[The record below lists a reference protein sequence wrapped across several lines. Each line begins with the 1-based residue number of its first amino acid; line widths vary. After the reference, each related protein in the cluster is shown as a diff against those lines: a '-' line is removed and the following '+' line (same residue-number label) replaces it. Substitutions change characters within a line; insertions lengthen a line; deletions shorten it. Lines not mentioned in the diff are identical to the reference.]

1 MMHFAWPL
9 MFFCLPLPWVI
20 DRLAKRQSQPAVAV
34 KVPFFAEIKALSRRS
49 EMPRGRKAGMMRLL
63 WGLLVCAAARPQIP
77 DGMQEY
83 AVPARDIVLALDIS
97 RSMTLPDA
105 GGESR
110 LDAVK
115 SVAADFVGQRKND
128 RIGIVLFAEQANLY
142 MPLTL
147 DGDGLRDMLGGVR
160 AGWLGSL
167 TAVGDAVGLALR
179 YLENSGAKHKIVIL
193 LTDGASNAGNI
204 APADAVAAAR
214 GRGVTLYTIGFGSPD
229 DPDGGADADFL
240 QQAAERTGGLFFMA
254 RDGAELARAYETIS
268 RNEPMSDAPVYLI
281 RQKEL
286 YPWPLSAFALIVSA
300 AVFARVRQRWKFRK
314 GAE

>member
-9 MFFCLPLPWVI
+9 MFFCLPLPWLI
-20 DRLAKRQSQPAVAV
+20 DRWAGRRVRPAVAV

-49 EMPRGRKAGMMRLL
+49 EMQRGRKAGIMWLL

-83 AVPARDIVLALDIS
+83 TVPARDIVLALDIS
-97 RSMTLPDA
+97 RSMILPDA
-105 GGESR
+105 DGKSR

-115 SVAADFVGQRKND
+115 AVAADFVGQRKND
-128 RIGIVLFAEQANLY
+128 RIGVILFAQQANLY

-147 DGDGLRDMLGGVR
+147 DGDGLRDMLAGVR

-193 LTDGASNAGNI
+193 LTDGVSNAGNI

-214 GRGVTLYTIGFGSPD
+214 SRGVTLYTIGAGSPD
-229 DPDGGADADFL
+229 DPENGADAVFL
-240 QQAAERTGGLFFMA
+240 QQAAEQTGGLFFMA
-254 RDGAELARAYETIS
+254 QNGAELARAYETIS
-268 RNEPMSDAPVYLI
+268 QNEPLSDAPVYLI

-286 YPWPLSAFALIVSA
+286 YPWPLSVFALIVSA
-300 AVFARVRQRWKFRK
+300 AVFARIRRRVKFGK
-314 GAE
+314 GAA